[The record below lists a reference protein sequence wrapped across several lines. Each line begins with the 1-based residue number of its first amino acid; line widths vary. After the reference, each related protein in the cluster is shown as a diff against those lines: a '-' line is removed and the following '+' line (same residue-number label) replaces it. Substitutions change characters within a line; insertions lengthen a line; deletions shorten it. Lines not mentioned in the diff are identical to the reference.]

1 MRSLLAIAL
10 LISACGGDEAHKLE
24 SGTYGKTTTEIAQ
37 DDCNV
42 AGTLGMTNSNYGI
55 LNVTSQQVTH
65 TDQATFTNEVYA
77 RNGNTLTRPM
87 AMSDFNA
94 GGPMNNCLLNDV
106 IQDSGSI
113 SGDDIV
119 TITRHE
125 SHSMKSGDCTG
136 ILRINCQSTYTFK
149 LTRLGP

>member
-1 MRSLLAIAL
+1 MRSVLAIAL
-10 LISACGGDEAHKLE
+10 MFGACGGEDAHKLE
-24 SGTYGKTTTEIAQ
+24 NGTYAKTTTEIAQ

-42 AGTLGMTNSNYGI
+42 AGQIGTTNNNYGV
-55 LNVTSQQVTH
+55 LMVTSQQVTH
-65 TDQATFTNEVYA
+65 TDQSTFTTEIYS
-77 RNGNTLTRPM
+77 RNVNTLTRPM

-94 GGPMNNCLLNDV
+94 GGPNNDCLLNDV

-125 SHSMKSGDCTG
+125 SHTMKSGNCTG
-136 ILRINCQSTYTFK
+136 ILRTNCMSTYTFK